1 MIITN
6 NNLFIQ
12 TRREEDRDII
22 NWYFDV
28 KSHVPAESTFNR
40 MMTKVRDAKGDDLMD
55 DAQSLWESFVDT
67 KDIWADRFFKVA
79 QNHDRYEERFGFGVP
94 RWFYDLEARV
104 DGRVQ
109 YRIPRTRDL
118 RQGDDHLI
126 MSNAECDRIDMT
138 KRLIQQQHARVTLVR
153 ELAAKR
159 GLDLIKL
166 GIILPKLDPLDV
178 RDAAEDRKK
187 AAREKQARY
196 RAAKAKD
203 KAESSQEAAQTPE
216 QQLRKKLAELMAEN
230 KILGRENTRLKSENH
245 RLPIIR
251 EAAREHA
258 VDVSPFI
265 SKLEQAEAQVIE
277 LQEVIDDLQRDSA
290 RDARDR
296 RQKDEQI
303 ARMAAEIEE
312 FKRRDAAALRGTIFS
327 RQARLAA

>member
-12 TRREEDRDII
+12 TRREEDREII
-22 NWYFDV
+22 NWFFDV
-28 KSHVPAESTFNR
+28 KSHVPVESTFNR
-40 MMTKVRDAKGDDLMD
+40 VMSKVRESKGDDLMD
-55 DAQSLWESFVDT
+55 DAQALWDSFIDC

-79 QNHDRYEERFGFGVP
+79 QNHDRYEDRFGFGVP

-126 MSNAECDRIDMT
+126 MSNAECDRIDMV
-138 KRLIQQQHARVTLVR
+138 KRLTQQQHARVALVQ
-153 ELAAKR
+153 EIAKKR
-159 GLDLIKL
+159 GLDLNQL
-166 GIILPKLDPLDV
+166 GIVLPKLNPLDIQ
-178 RDAAEDRKK
+178 DAAEDRKK

-203 KAESSQEAAQTPE
+203 KAESAQEAAQTPE
-216 QQLRKKLAELMAEN
+216 QRLRAELAEEKAKTKMLS
-230 KILGRENTRLKSENH
+230 RENARLKSENH

-258 VDVSPFI
+258 VDMSVHLRDFNHA
-265 SKLEQAEAQVIE
+265 QAQVHA
-277 LQEVIDDLQRDSA
+277 LQRELIDAHQYNARVA
-290 RDARDR
+290 RDM
-296 RQKDEQI
+296 RQRDEQI

-312 FKRRDAAALRGTIFS
+312 LKRRESIAMRSAIVNPIRRAA
-327 RQARLAA
+327 